1 MSQENKQN
9 SGDLR
14 EFANLLA
21 ELHGVT
27 ELKLLTGPDEAWIG
41 LRIGRQRPAH
51 VLLQQVSRAAAGFG
65 LDVTSIHFGLL
76 AD

>member
-1 MSQENKQN
+1 MGRENHPGG
-9 SGDLR
+9 GDLR
-14 EFANLLA
+14 EFANLLS

-65 LDVTSIHFGLL
+65 LDVSSIHFGLL

>member
-1 MSQENKQN
+1 MGQDHKPG

-14 EFANLLA
+14 EFANLLS

-27 ELKLLTGPDEAWIG
+27 ELKLLTDDDEAWIG